1 MAHHCQV
8 FVINCIDFRLQK
20 PIRDYLEKQNL
31 LGDSDIAAAAGGVKD
46 LGWAMKQIEVS
57 RHLHGISQVI
67 LIGHTDCGAYG
78 GDDKAML
85 NDLKKAKGNMLV
97 AFPDMAVMTVLAKLD
112 NLGNIEFI
120 NI

>member
-1 MAHHCQV
+1 MAHTCKAL
-8 FVINCIDFRLQK
+8 VIHCIDFRLQK
-20 PIRDYLEKQNL
+20 AIRDHLEKQGL
-31 LGDSDIAAAAGGVKD
+31 LGDCDVAAAAGGVND

-85 NDLKKAKGNMLV
+85 NDLKKAKGDMLA

-112 NLGNIEFI
+112 NLGNIELI